1 MNQSD
6 KPILDYALP
15 PPPLRR
21 RDSLEYYR
29 EPPPMANW
37 DVRNFLA
44 WLIAFFVIGIPIV
57 LGVLRFFSDSP
68 L

>member
-1 MNQSD
+1 MKQPE

-15 PPPLRR
+15 ARPRHR

-29 EPPPMANW
+29 EPPPMVNLS
-37 DVRNFLA
+37 VRSLLV
-44 WLIAFFVIGIPIV
+44 WVIAFFVVGIPIV
-57 LGVLRFFSDSP
+57 LGLMRYLSNPP